1 LEYSVHWRS
10 GVRRRLLGQT
20 LSGVIKSDLARL
32 QAGRRQPERLQ
43 PDIAQRL
50 KHFLGFALLPDP
62 AQLA

>member
-1 LEYSVHWRS
+1 M
-10 GVRRRLLGQT
+10 RRRLLGQT